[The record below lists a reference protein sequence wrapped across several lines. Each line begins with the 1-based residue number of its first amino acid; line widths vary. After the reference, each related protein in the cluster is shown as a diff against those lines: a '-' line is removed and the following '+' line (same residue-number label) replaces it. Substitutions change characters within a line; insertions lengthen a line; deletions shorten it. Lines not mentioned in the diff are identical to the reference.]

1 MRAAASQTSPPYS
14 FHAGAPVRSGVVN
27 ASTARGQVLTSICV
41 VLSPVFVTVT
51 TVWTVIGVVCEMVLR
66 ASKLRCHGPVELEH
80 DATAAANSI
89 DPTNLVM
96 RPPEVSVSTLPR
108 VSKGSKGNQ
117 TTQGFH
123 GRCSIRVDSQC

>member
-66 ASKLRCHGPVELEH
+66 ASKLRCRGPVELEH
-80 DATAAANSI
+80 DAPPPPTASILQTWSCDLLRWVYPHYHAYHRGAN
-89 DPTNLVM
+89 
-96 RPPEVSVSTLPR
+96 
-108 VSKGSKGNQ
+108 
-117 TTQGFH
+117 
-123 GRCSIRVDSQC
+123 